1 MSTPPKTEKEPKF
14 PENFVQKVER
24 LGASVRAATDPTAGI
39 TQADIQTFNEQT
51 ANQLKDLKP
60 FDAFTKRKRVIDN
73 VAHLEKN
80 LDDTDDNRKIKEALK
95 KLREET
101 QKLQLLGGKFGANR
115 VENLVAAPINT
126 IMQMP
131 TTIERSPVLGVVAG
145 LAISLPIALW
155 ILNRVRRRPSS
166 LLRTILYTTG
176 MVALAAGVIAI
187 MGNPAQKAAAEEL
200 VQKDKENKVAKI
212 ARGEVEGEKETY
224 VAFESLPENLMLVK
238 EGKLTNTIG
247 SAIKAGERKMWGMKF
262 IENKESGPL
271 LQVRGR
277 TFRVTTKISRGGKD
291 VVLPAI
297 NTAMVVKQ
305 GAANAIG
312 IEGPFLKEGYG
323 APIYL
328 NEASIASYVNEI
340 KGSVTEKTFEI
351 DAILRLPDEKDAK
364 YKETVEKFKKEYAAK
379 WPDGKVFGPYLHA
392 PVKLT
397 LTEVAEVQPAPGPVP
412 H

>member
-1 MSTPPKTEKEPKF
+1 
-14 PENFVQKVER
+14 
-24 LGASVRAATDPTAGI
+24 
-39 TQADIQTFNEQT
+39 
-51 ANQLKDLKP
+51 
-60 FDAFTKRKRVIDN
+60 
-73 VAHLEKN
+73 
-80 LDDTDDNRKIKEALK
+80 
-95 KLREET
+95 
-101 QKLQLLGGKFGANR
+101 
-115 VENLVAAPINT
+115 
-126 IMQMP
+126 MQMP

-155 ILNRVRRRPSS
+155 IMNKVRGRSSS
-166 LLRTILYTTG
+166 LLRTMLYMTG
-176 MVALAAGVIAI
+176 MVTLAAGVIAI

-212 ARGEVEGEKETY
+212 ARGAVEGEKETY

-397 LTEVAEVQPAPGPVP
+397 LTEVAEVLPAPGPVP

>member
-155 ILNRVRRRPSS
+155 IMNKVRGRSSS
-166 LLRTILYTTG
+166 LLRTMLYMTG
-176 MVALAAGVIAI
+176 MVTLAAGVIAI

-200 VQKDKENKVAKI
+200 VQKQKQDKVAKLSKETFDGVELVNFNDLPANLII
-212 ARGEVEGEKETY
+212 AQNADLLKDMPRTYVTYNNDGIKEAPLYFYKENGELRAKISKSAYRITAKNIKDEKEVE
-224 VAFESLPENLMLVK
+224 VP
-238 EGKLTNTIG
+238 
-247 SAIKAGERKMWGMKF
+247 AIRGIIKDVQGG
-262 IENKESGPL
+262 IVISGPL
-271 LQVRGR
+271 AKNGDIMAIRLSAEQLAGLAREGDNLEPKSFTSEVQRDLSSVPTGEKRAALIKDIESKYGGR
-277 TFRVTTKISRGGKD
+277 VDTTTPGKAFAKIPISITFDPIAD
-291 VVLPAI
+291 VLP
-297 NTAMVVKQ
+297 VR
-305 GAANAIG
+305 
-312 IEGPFLKEGYG
+312 PRPL
-323 APIYL
+323 
-328 NEASIASYVNEI
+328 S
-340 KGSVTEKTFEI
+340 
-351 DAILRLPDEKDAK
+351 
-364 YKETVEKFKKEYAAK
+364 
-379 WPDGKVFGPYLHA
+379 
-392 PVKLT
+392 
-397 LTEVAEVQPAPGPVP
+397 
-412 H
+412 